1 MTESYNRPYQP
12 KIEPEALPNIESQLE
27 NSINQCDQL
36 INTLEAKLANI
47 RNKKE
52 GFKQSLDRLRLEKL
66 KQSREGYSNLESES
80 V

>member
-1 MTESYNRPYQP
+1 MTESYNQPYQP
-12 KIEPEALPNIESQLE
+12 KIEPEALPNIENQLE
-27 NSINQCDQL
+27 NSINQCNQL
-36 INTLEAKLANI
+36 INSLEAKLANI

-52 GFKQSLDRLRLEKL
+52 GFKQSLDRLKLEKL